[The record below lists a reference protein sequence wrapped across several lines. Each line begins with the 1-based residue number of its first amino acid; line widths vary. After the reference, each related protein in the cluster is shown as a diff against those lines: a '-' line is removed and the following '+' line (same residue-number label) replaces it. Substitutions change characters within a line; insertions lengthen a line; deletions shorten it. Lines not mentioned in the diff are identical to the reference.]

1 MVDVAA
7 ALGGSP
13 KRPQTR
19 VNLVMDHIKNA
30 VMSGALKGG
39 DRLPSEMEI
48 AEQLG
53 VSRTPVRE
61 AIKIL
66 DVVGV
71 IEVRHGSGT
80 FVRPGVQAAL
90 SQLLLFQTYLNETTP
105 QKLMEVRAIFEKNC
119 AELAAERRTDRDL
132 AEMRDAVEHLRNL
145 AAAPDATQDQILQAD
160 LAFHRLVY
168 RAAGNELIESIAN
181 FVLTMVAPWIGKSL
195 QHMGPQNAI
204 KLHEIMLLMIEN
216 RNASAAREFTAS
228 KGFGYTDPV
237 DANMLH
243 FRDTIEE

>member
-1 MVDVAA
+1 MIDGVTASVGA
-7 ALGGSP
+7 P
-13 KRPQTR
+13 KKAQSR
-19 VNLVMDHIKNA
+19 VNLVMEHIKNA

-39 DRLPSEMEI
+39 DRLPSELEI
-48 AEQLG
+48 AETLG

-61 AIKIL
+61 AIKVL

-90 SQLLLFQTYLNETTP
+90 SQLLLFQTYLTDTTP
-105 QKLMEVRAIFEKNC
+105 QKLMEVRGIFEKNC
-119 AELAAERRTDRDL
+119 AELAAERRTDADL
-132 AEMRDAVEHLRNL
+132 ADMRNAIEHLRSL
-145 AAAPDATQDQILQAD
+145 AADPNATHERILQAD

-168 RAAGNELIESIAN
+168 RASGNELIESIAN

-195 QHMGPQNAI
+195 RHMGPQNAI
-204 KLHEIMLLMIEN
+204 KLHEIMLIMLESG
-216 RNASAAREFTAS
+216 NANAAREFTAS
-228 KGFGYTDPV
+228 KGFGHTNPV

-243 FRDTIEE
+243 FRDTITE